1 MRRGPLLMMLGSLSF
16 TTMVGLVKVVREELS
31 AFEVIFWRG
40 AVALVLLSVLA
51 RPPRFRI
58 TNVRVFSVRLAL
70 GFTAMACFYG
80 AAKGLPLADLTL
92 ISRLQPI
99 LVALGAPLVLGV
111 AERSEPALWAV
122 LGVGLAGTAILLAPE
137 LAVGSVFGV
146 LAFFGALSSAGAHLA
161 LRGLGATESTRAVVF
176 AFQAGLLLLS
186 FLVLLA
192 SGAPPALPERSL
204 WLPLLGVGA
213 TATAGQLL
221 VTQAYSVDRA
231 AVVAAAGYSS
241 VLWAFS
247 GDVLFFGLTPSA
259 NALVGGA
266 FVVGAGIWLLRR
278 RGPGAPPPEP

>member
-1 MRRGPLLMMLGSLSF
+1 MMLGSLSF

-40 AVALVLLSVLA
+40 AVALVILALVA

-58 TNVRVFSVRLAL
+58 SNVRVFSIRLAL
-70 GFTAMACFYG
+70 GFAAMACFYG

-99 LVALGAPLVLGV
+99 LVALGAPLLLGV
-111 AERSEPALWAV
+111 AERSGPALWGV
-122 LGVGLAGTAILLAPE
+122 LIVGLAGTAILLAPE

-176 AFQAGLLLLS
+176 AFQAGLLVLS
-186 FLVLLA
+186 LLA
-192 SGAPPALPERSL
+192 LLATGEPPGIPHRSL

-221 VTQAYSVDRA
+221 VTQAYTVERA
-231 AVVAAAGYSS
+231 AIVAAAGYSS
-241 VLWAFS
+241 VIWAFS
-247 GDVLFFGLTPSA
+247 ADVLFFDLAPSV
-259 NALVGGA
+259 NAIVGGTL
-266 FVVGAGIWLLRR
+266 VVGAGIWLLRR

>member
-1 MRRGPLLMMLGSLSF
+1 MMLGSLSF
-16 TTMVGLVKVVREELS
+16 TTMVGLVKVVREDLS

-40 AVALVLLSVLA
+40 AVALVLLAILA

-58 TNVRVFSVRLAL
+58 TNVRVFSIRLAL

-111 AERSEPALWAV
+111 AERSGPALWGV
-122 LGVGLAGTAILLAPE
+122 LLVGLAGTAILLAPE

-146 LAFFGALSSAGAHLA
+146 LAFCGALSSSGAHLA

-176 AFQAGLLLLS
+176 AFQAGLLVLS
-186 FLVLLA
+186 LLVLLV
-192 SGAPPALPERSL
+192 SGEPPAPPDRGL

-221 VTQAYSVDRA
+221 VTQAYTVDRA

-259 NALVGGA
+259 NALVGGTL
-266 FVVGAGIWLLRR
+266 VVGAGIWLLRH
-278 RGPGAPPPEP
+278 RGPGVPPPEP

>member
-1 MRRGPLLMMLGSLSF
+1 MMLGSLSF
-16 TTMVGLVKVVREELS
+16 TTMVGLVKVVREDLS

-40 AVALVLLSVLA
+40 AVALVLLAVLA

-58 TNVRVFSVRLAL
+58 HNVRVFAIRLAL

-99 LVALGAPLVLGV
+99 LVALGAPLLLGV
-111 AERSEPALWAV
+111 AERSGPALWGV
-122 LGVGLAGTAILLAPE
+122 LLVGLAGTAILLAPE
-137 LAVGSVFGV
+137 LAVGSVFGF
-146 LAFFGALSSAGAHLA
+146 LALAGALSSSGAHLA

-176 AFQAGLLLLS
+176 AFQAGLLVLS
-186 FLVLLA
+186 LLVLLA
-192 SGAPPALPERSL
+192 SGEPPALPARTL

-221 VTQAYSVDRA
+221 VTQAYTVDRA
-231 AVVAAAGYSS
+231 AIVAAAGYSS
-241 VLWAFS
+241 VLWAFL
-247 GDVLFFGLTPSA
+247 GDVLFFGLAPSA

-266 FVVGAGIWLLRR
+266 LVVGAGIWLLRH